1 MVVALLA
8 SVLVSVSLVVLPAE
22 RAEAQ
27 TAQTLVANTGQA
39 DGGVSALTADIAQAF
54 TTGSSSAGYSLRSV
68 DVEFASVSNTFSS
81 SSLTATIHADSGG
94 SPGSSL
100 GTLTNPSSFPTST
113 SDQKLT
119 FTSAG
124 IDLAASTTYFLVMD
138 VGSLQNLTQFRLT
151 DSDSEDSGALAGWSI
166 GDSTVRRA
174 WNSTGAWSS
183 NSGSLK
189 VGLGGVA
196 KTSLVSNSGQ
206 ADGDTGNFEQHDHA
220 QVFTTG
226 GNAGG
231 YTLTGVDFSFP
242 QITDA
247 TLAGKLTAT
256 IRSDNS
262 GQPGTVVATLAKPS
276 TIAAGTNSFTHSGV
290 ALSAFTTYWAVL
302 DVTAIVSPGTNTI
315 RNTASNNEDAGGAAG
330 FTIADSGHYRTW
342 NASGSWT
349 SFNQTRKMT
358 IHGTAAPNFVGN
370 LGQGGR
376 IGGGTVSLDRDV
388 AQAFTT
394 GSNSGGYS
402 LRSVDVRFA
411 NIGSTFSASSLT
423 AGVYTSSGGVPG
435 TSLGTLAKPSSFPV
449 STADQTLTFTSA
461 GTYLAPNTT
470 YFLVIDSS
478 ANAANTRIRE
488 TSSDSEDSG
497 ALAGW
502 SIGDGQLRRAYDST
516 AAWNTDNQ
524 AIKIGLVGVTAETA
538 DECATADTD
547 GSYEVP
553 YDWELKPAALDD
565 GDVFRL
571 LFMSS
576 TERSA
581 SSTDIADYNSF
592 VQTRAKAGHPAISDG
607 CGDLFKAV
615 ASTSTVD
622 ATANT
627 DTESSDTAASI
638 WWLNGAKA
646 ADDYT
651 DFYDGGWDS
660 YARRNESGASRSID
674 FVWTGSNADGTKH
687 ASDYLGTAS
696 SARYGQPESGSNPIN
711 QNRNPASSNNYPLY
725 GLSPLFKVEQR
736 PTVSISATS
745 VSAGELSTVTLQV
758 LLSEANSS
766 GADLVI
772 PVRVK
777 SAGTTLSLSEYSFTG
792 DCDGSAAALNG
803 TVTIPDGNLV
813 DIGRIWLCGDDVDE
827 PDETV
832 IVELGDLPDG
842 WIAGDD
848 SEVAITVTDDD
859 ATVVS
864 VSASSDVVLT
874 EQDAADTASFTVSL
888 GRRLLAGENLH
899 VPLEWVPNAGSI
911 GIALPSDADPVFSVA
926 VSGTG
931 VAGEDLGEDEF
942 GVRFTGHDTNT
953 VQTATVTL
961 TPTGNGDDD
970 ADDESFRAEV
980 FEAGADWANAF
991 TTVDGGGAP
1000 HADDNQVSFTFV
1012 DDDRVAG
1019 AGIVLDH
1026 AVLGAVAGGMV
1037 SSGVSLAVEPRGPV
1051 TVALSQ
1057 TQGDAGVA
1065 SVSVSSL
1072 VFDRS
1077 NWDVPQVVRVDAHA
1091 AGSSLV
1097 SFAASGGGYGGV
1109 SVDQSVIVAGV
1120 PAAPSGCWKCVW
1132 ASAGNSVGQ
1141 PSSSG
1146 YRVGPV
1152 PEGESVWFTVHVDQA
1167 ASVDVEARLWVLDAK
1182 GWASFFLPGRYA
1194 ARTLGVPIPAGRTSV
1209 TFSVPTVDDSLHEP
1223 GGSVSARIINAQ
1235 NCAAS
1240 RCSPYVGYSGAG
1252 PEPSVQVADDDPAP
1266 PVRVYP
1272 HRASLSLSQ
1281 TSIME
1286 DAGKKNPANARVDVT
1301 VELSAPFARTD
1312 AAGLSYLVCFGGDAR
1327 RSRSTAQTGDGDD
1340 HTAFD
1345 YRVYREETDSH
1356 GNTFKAIKSSHCV
1369 GGGFKPGQTV
1379 NDNIS
1384 ILVIDDN
1391 HEDCGEQIRV
1401 SLQTSWRMDRLGYQ
1415 ANPSAATLVIHND
1428 ETPATPVVTGHTVD
1442 PDVTAAVQALAA
1454 QTQHGT
1460 AHVNR
1465 WNRVLVAFG
1474 EHDGTGVTGG
1484 PMTAAEARQMADV
1497 HSSPV
1502 WGQVAAEL
1510 AALETAPP
1518 PPPPPTPEVSITG
1531 ASGGTEGD
1539 PVSFTLTASPP
1550 PAADLAVTVT
1560 AAATG
1565 DFGYSALPT
1574 SVTIPAS
1581 GTATV
1586 TVATTDDTVDEA
1598 DGTVTLTVNAGSGYT
1613 VGALSSQT
1621 ADVADDDA
1629 PAGYTVDPDVT
1640 AEVQAL
1646 AAQAQHGTA
1655 HVNRWNRV
1663 LVAFGAHD
1671 GTGVTGGPMTAEQA
1685 RQMADTH
1692 SSPVWDQVAAELAA
1706 LETAA
1711 QQTPPPPPPPPT
1723 PEVSI
1728 AAGSGVT
1735 EGGTAA
1741 FTLTA
1746 SPAPAADLDVSVT
1759 IAAVGDWGAATGV
1772 RTVTIPTSGSVTFTV
1787 ATVDDTTDEA
1797 DGTVTATVNTGSGYT
1812 VSATQAAAAVA
1823 VADDDDPPVVVP
1835 VVSVTA
1841 GSGVT
1846 EGGTASF
1853 TVTASPAP
1861 SSNLDVSVTITAA
1874 GDHGATTGTRTVTVP
1889 ASGSVTVTVATS

>member
-1 MVVALLA
+1 VGAL
-8 SVLVSVSLVVLPAE
+8 
-22 RAEAQ
+22 
-27 TAQTLVANTGQA
+27 ANPGSFP
-39 DGGVSALTADIAQAF
+39 D
-54 TTGSSSAGYSLRSV
+54 SSSAQT
-68 DVEFASVSNTFSS
+68 FAFTSDGIYLAANTTYHVVF
-81 SSLTATIHADSGG
+81 D
-94 SPGSSL
+94 
-100 GTLTNPSSFPTST
+100 TST
-113 SDQKLT
+113 SNGGSALA
-119 FTSAG
+119 FTSASG
-124 IDLAASTTYFLVMD
+124 
-138 VGSLQNLTQFRLT
+138 
-151 DSDSEDSGALAGWSI
+151 EDSGAAAGWSI
-166 GDSTVRRA
+166 ADGRSFRA
-174 WNSTGAWSS
+174 FDSTGAYSAS
-183 NSGSLK
+183 NGSHL
-189 VGLGGVA
+189 
-196 KTSLVSNSGQ
+196 
-206 ADGDTGNFEQHDHA
+206 
-220 QVFTTG
+220 
-226 GNAGG
+226 
-231 YTLTGVDFSFP
+231 
-242 QITDA
+242 I
-247 TLAGKLTAT
+247 
-256 IRSDNS
+256 
-262 GQPGTVVATLAKPS
+262 
-276 TIAAGTNSFTHSGV
+276 
-290 ALSAFTTYWAVL
+290 ALSGTQAV
-302 DVTAIVSPGTNTI
+302 G
-315 RNTASNNEDAGGAAG
+315 
-330 FTIADSGHYRTW
+330 
-342 NASGSWT
+342 
-349 SFNQTRKMT
+349 
-358 IHGTAAPNFVGN
+358 
-370 LGQGGR
+370 
-376 IGGGTVSLDRDV
+376 
-388 AQAFTT
+388 
-394 GSNSGGYS
+394 
-402 LRSVDVRFA
+402 
-411 NIGSTFSASSLT
+411 
-423 AGVYTSSGGVPG
+423 
-435 TSLGTLAKPSSFPV
+435 
-449 STADQTLTFTSA
+449 
-461 GTYLAPNTT
+461 
-470 YFLVIDSS
+470 
-478 ANAANTRIRE
+478 
-488 TSSDSEDSG
+488 
-497 ALAGW
+497 
-502 SIGDGQLRRAYDST
+502 
-516 AAWNTDNQ
+516 
-524 AIKIGLVGVTAETA
+524 
-538 DECATADTD
+538 CATADSD

-553 YDWELKPAALDD
+553 YDWALKPASLTD

-571 LFMSS
+571 LFVSS
-576 TERSA
+576 TQRDG
-581 SSTDIADYNSF
+581 SSTDIGDYNAH
-592 VQTRAKAGHPAISDG
+592 VQTAAKAGHPEISDS

-615 ASTSTVD
+615 ASTSAVD
-622 ATANT
+622 ARANT
-627 DTESSDTAASI
+627 DTESSDTAASV
-638 WWLNGAKA
+638 WWLGAFKA
-646 ADDYT
+646 ADDYA
-651 DFYDGGWDS
+651 DFWDGSWDS
-660 YARRNESGASRSID
+660 YARRSESGASNNVSNL
-674 FVWTGSNADGTKH
+674 VYTGSNDDGTKH
-687 ASDYLGTAS
+687 GTAFLGS
-696 SARYGQPESGSNPIN
+696 SVGWRIGDINSGQNPIS
-711 QNRNPASSNNYPLY
+711 QSTDGTGGTGTRSLL

-736 PTVSISATS
+736 PTVSFGQASLSSGENSSPAFS
-745 VSAGELSTVTLQV
+745 VV
-758 LLSEANSS
+758 LSEANST

-772 PVRVK
+772 PLRVK
-777 SAGTTLSLSEYSFTG
+777 SAGTTASTSEYSFTG

-803 TVTIPDGNLV
+803 TVTIPDGNET
-813 DIGRIWLCGDDVDE
+813 DIALIWLCGDDVDE

-832 IVELGDLPDG
+832 TVEFGTLPDG
-842 WIAGDD
+842 WIVGAT
-848 SEVAITVTDDD
+848 SELVVTVTDDD

-874 EQDAADTASFTVSL
+874 EQDTSDTASFEVSL
-888 GRRLLAGENLH
+888 GRRLRAGENLH
-899 VPLEWVPNAGSI
+899 VPLEWVYGGVSLNTPGF
-911 GIALPSDADPVFSVA
+911 ADPHFSVA

-931 VAGEDLGEDEF
+931 VSGVDLGEDSF
-942 GVRFTGHDTNT
+942 GVRFTGDDTDM
-953 VQTATVTL
+953 VRTATVVA
-961 TPTGNGDDD
+961 TPTSSGDAD
-970 ADDESFRAEV
+970 ADDEVFRAELPLLV
-980 FEAGADWANAF
+980 SGDWSDAF

-1000 HADDNQVSFTFV
+1000 HADDDRVSLTFV

-1057 TQGDAGVA
+1057 TQMDAGVA

-1109 SVDQSVIVAGV
+1109 TVDQSVIVAAV

-1132 ASAGNSVGQ
+1132 ATAGNSAGQ

-1146 YRVGPV
+1146 YRSGPV
-1152 PEGESVWFTVHVDQA
+1152 PEGEPVWFTVHVDQA

-1209 TFSVPTVDDSLHEP
+1209 TFSVPTVDDSHHEP

-1266 PVRVYP
+1266 PPRVYP
-1272 HRASLSLSQ
+1272 HQASLSLSQ

-1286 DAGKKNPANARVDVT
+1286 DAGKENPANAWVDVT

-1356 GNTFKAIKSSHCV
+1356 GNTFKALKSSHCV
-1369 GGGFKPGQTV
+1369 GGTLRPGQTQGTPMHIEV
-1379 NDNIS
+1379 
-1384 ILVIDDN
+1384 LDDN
-1391 HEDCGEQIRV
+1391 HEDSGEQIRV

-1428 ETPATPVVTGHTVD
+1428 ETPATPVGHTVD

-1454 QTQHGT
+1454 QTQHGA

-1465 WNRVLVAFG
+1465 WNRVLLAFG
-1474 EHDGTGVTGG
+1474 AHDGTGVTGG
-1484 PMTAAEARQMADV
+1484 PMTAAEARQMATT

-1502 WGQVAAEL
+1502 WDQVAAEL

-1518 PPPPPTPEVSITG
+1518 PPPPPLPTVSVAG

-1539 PVSFTLTASPP
+1539 PVGFTVTASPA
-1550 PAADLAVTVT
+1550 PAADLDVAVTV
-1560 AAATG
+1560 AATG
-1565 DFGYSALPT
+1565 DYGYSTLPT

-1586 TVATTDDTVDEA
+1586 TVATADDTVDEA

-1663 LVAFGAHD
+1663 LVAFGEHD
-1671 GTGVTGGPMTAEQA
+1671 GAGVTGGPMTAEQA

-1692 SSPVWDQVAAELAA
+1692 SSPVWDQVAAELTA

-1711 QQTPPPPPPPPT
+1711 QQTPPPPPPPPPT

-1735 EGGTAA
+1735 EGGAAA

-1746 SPAPAADLDVSVT
+1746 SPAPSSDLDVSVT

-1772 RTVTIPTSGSVTFTV
+1772 RTVTVPTSGSVTFTV
-1787 ATVDDTTDEA
+1787 ATVDDTADEA
-1797 DGTVTATVNTGSGYT
+1797 DGTLTAAVSTGSGYT
-1812 VSATQAAAAVA
+1812 VAATQGAATVA

-1846 EGGTASF
+1846 EGGDAAF

-1861 SSNLDVSVTITAA
+1861 TADLDVSVTITAA
-1874 GDHGATTGTRTVTVP
+1874 GDHGAATGSRTVTVPTSGSVTVTVATSDDTTDEPDGTVTATVEAGSGYTVSATQGAATVAVADDDPPVVVPVVSVTAGSGVTEGGTATFTLSASPAPAAGIDVTVTITAAGDHGAATGTRTVTVP
-1889 ASGSVTVTVATS
+1889 ASGSVTVTVATSDDTTDEADGSVTATVDAGSGYTVSATQGAATVAVADDDDDEPPVEQDQPDQTDGADQAPLVACAARPTLLISSPTASRSDATVDFEVSLSCIPSRKPTILLSPLRDGRIGQNIFVNLSADQTSTTVTVGIGAEHQLGLAVVWSSGLANRYAQGDVAYTD

>member
-1 MVVALLA
+1 MLLA

-22 RAEAQ
+22 RASAQ
-27 TAQTLVANTGQA
+27 SAQTLVANTGQA
-39 DGGVSALTADIAQAF
+39 SAGNRSLAQDRAQAF
-54 TTGSSSAGYSLRSV
+54 TTGSHAGGYVLTSV
-68 DVEFASVSNTFSS
+68 EAVFALV
-81 SSLTATIHADSGG
+81 SSLDASNLAVSVHADSAGAPG
-94 SPGSSL
+94 ASVGALANPGSF
-100 GTLTNPSSFPTST
+100 PDSSSAQTFAFTSDGVYLAANTTYHVVFDTST
-113 SDQKLT
+113 SNGGSALA
-119 FTSAG
+119 FTNS
-124 IDLAASTTYFLVMD
+124 
-138 VGSLQNLTQFRLT
+138 N
-151 DSDSEDSGALAGWSI
+151 SEDAGAAAGWSI
-166 GDSTVRRA
+166 ADGRSFRA
-174 WNSTGAWSS
+174 FDSTGAYSTS
-183 NSGSLK
+183 IGSHL
-189 VGLGGVA
+189 
-196 KTSLVSNSGQ
+196 
-206 ADGDTGNFEQHDHA
+206 
-220 QVFTTG
+220 
-226 GNAGG
+226 
-231 YTLTGVDFSFP
+231 
-242 QITDA
+242 I
-247 TLAGKLTAT
+247 
-256 IRSDNS
+256 
-262 GQPGTVVATLAKPS
+262 
-276 TIAAGTNSFTHSGV
+276 
-290 ALSAFTTYWAVL
+290 ALSGTQAV
-302 DVTAIVSPGTNTI
+302 G
-315 RNTASNNEDAGGAAG
+315 
-330 FTIADSGHYRTW
+330 
-342 NASGSWT
+342 
-349 SFNQTRKMT
+349 
-358 IHGTAAPNFVGN
+358 
-370 LGQGGR
+370 
-376 IGGGTVSLDRDV
+376 
-388 AQAFTT
+388 
-394 GSNSGGYS
+394 
-402 LRSVDVRFA
+402 
-411 NIGSTFSASSLT
+411 
-423 AGVYTSSGGVPG
+423 
-435 TSLGTLAKPSSFPV
+435 
-449 STADQTLTFTSA
+449 
-461 GTYLAPNTT
+461 
-470 YFLVIDSS
+470 
-478 ANAANTRIRE
+478 
-488 TSSDSEDSG
+488 
-497 ALAGW
+497 
-502 SIGDGQLRRAYDST
+502 
-516 AAWNTDNQ
+516 
-524 AIKIGLVGVTAETA
+524 
-538 DECATADTD
+538 CATADSD

-553 YDWELKPAALDD
+553 YDWELKPGSLTD

-571 LFMSS
+571 LFVSS
-576 TERSA
+576 TQRNG
-581 SSTDIADYNSF
+581 SSTDIGDYNAH
-592 VQTRAKAGHPAISDG
+592 VQTAAKAGHPEISDP

-615 ASTSTVD
+615 ASTSAVD
-622 ATANT
+622 ARANT
-627 DTESSDTAASI
+627 DTESSDTAASV
-638 WWLNGAKA
+638 WWLGAFKA
-646 ADDYT
+646 ADDYA
-651 DFYDGGWDS
+651 DFWDGSWDS
-660 YARRNESGASRSID
+660 YARRSESGASNNVSNL
-674 FVWTGSNADGTKH
+674 VYTGSNDDGTKH
-687 ASDYLGTAS
+687 GTAFLGS
-696 SARYGQPESGSNPIN
+696 SVGWRIGDINSGQNPIS
-711 QNRNPASSNNYPLY
+711 QSSDGTGGTGTRSLL

-736 PTVSISATS
+736 PTVSFLSSALS
-745 VSAGELSTVTLQV
+745 SGEFSSPAFNVF
-758 LLSEANSS
+758 LSEANDT
-766 GADLVI
+766 GADLVF

-777 SAGTTLSLSEYSFTG
+777 SSGTTASVSEYSLSDSDCEEAGGGSSTVSVSDGFSTG
-792 DCDGSAAALNG
+792 LK
-803 TVTIPDGNLV
+803 VLF
-813 DIGRIWLCGDDVDE
+813 LCGDDVDE

-832 IVELGDLPDG
+832 TLEFGTLPDG
-842 WIAGDD
+842 WIAGAV
-848 SEVAITVTDDD
+848 SELVVTVTDDD

-864 VSASSDVVLT
+864 VSASDSVLT
-874 EQDAADTASFTVSL
+874 EQDASDTASFEVSL
-888 GRRLLAGENLH
+888 GRRLRAGENLH
-899 VPLEWVPNAGSI
+899 VPLEWDYDADHGLV
-911 GIALPSDADPVFSVA
+911 ALPGDTDPMFSVA

-931 VAGEDLGEDEF
+931 VAGLSLDSEF
-942 GVRFTGHDTNT
+942 FRVRFTGDDTNT
-953 VQTATVTL
+953 VQTATVTV
-961 TPTGNGDDD
+961 TPTNSGDDD
-970 ADDESFRAEV
+970 ADDGVVVASLAFLSS
-980 FEAGADWANAF
+980 GDWTNAF
-991 TTVDGGGAP
+991 TTVSGGGAP
-1000 HADDNQVSFTFV
+1000 HADDNEVSFTLV

-1057 TQGDAGVA
+1057 TQMNAGVA

-1072 VFDRS
+1072 AFDRS

-1109 SVDQSVIVAGV
+1109 SVDQSVIVAAV

-1132 ASAGNSVGQ
+1132 ATAGNSAGQ
-1141 PSSSG
+1141 PASSG

-1167 ASVDVEARLWVLDAK
+1167 ASVDVEARLWVSDAK

-1194 ARTLGVPIPAGRTSV
+1194 ARTLGVRIPAGRTSV
-1209 TFSVPTVDDSLHEP
+1209 TFSVPTVDDSHHEP
-1223 GGSVSARIINAQ
+1223 GGSVTARIINAQ

-1266 PVRVYP
+1266 PARVYP
-1272 HRASLSLSQ
+1272 HQASLSLSQ

-1286 DAGKKNPANARVDVT
+1286 DAGKENPANARVDVT
-1301 VELSAPFARTD
+1301 VELSEPFARTD

-1327 RSRSTAQTGDGDD
+1327 RSRSTAQDGDGDD

-1345 YRVYREETDSH
+1345 YRVYRDETDSH

-1384 ILVIDDN
+1384 ILVIDDS
-1391 HEDCGEQIRV
+1391 HEDSGEQIRV

-1428 ETPATPVVTGHTVD
+1428 ETTTTTTPVGHTVD

-1454 QTQHGT
+1454 QTQHGA

-1474 EHDGTGVTGG
+1474 AHDGTGVTGG
-1484 PMTAAEARQMADV
+1484 PMTAEQARQMADV

-1510 AALETAPP
+1510 TALETAPP
-1518 PPPPPTPEVSITG
+1518 PPPPPLPTVSVAG

-1539 PVSFTLTASPP
+1539 PVSFTVTASPAP
-1550 PAADLAVTVT
+1550 TADLDVAVTV
-1560 AAATG
+1560 AATG
-1565 DFGYSALPT
+1565 DYGYSTLPT
-1574 SVTIPAS
+1574 SVTIPTS

-1586 TVATTDDTVDEA
+1586 TVATADDDTDEP
-1598 DGTVTLTVNAGSGYT
+1598 DGTVTLTVDPGSGYT

-1663 LVAFGAHD
+1663 LVAFGEHD
-1671 GTGVTGGPMTAEQA
+1671 GAGVTGGPMTAEQA
-1685 RQMADTH
+1685 RQMANTH

-1735 EGGTAA
+1735 EGGAA
-1741 FTLTA
+1741 SFTVTA
-1746 SPAPAADLDVSVT
+1746 SPAPAADLDVTVT

-1812 VSATQAAAAVA
+1812 VSTAQAAAAVA

-1846 EGGTASF
+1846 EGGTATF
-1853 TVTASPAP
+1853 TLSASPAP
-1861 SSNLDVSVTITAA
+1861 AAGIDVTVTITAA
-1874 GDHGATTGTRTVTVP
+1874 GDHGAATGSRTVTVP
-1889 ASGSVTVTVATS
+1889 ASGSVTVTVATSDDTTDEPDGTVTATVEAGSGYTVSATQGAATVAVADDDDPPPVEQDQPDPDQVPLVACAARPTLLISSPTASRSDATVDFEVSLSCIPSRKPTILLSPLRDGNLGQNIFVNLSADQTSTTVTVGIGAEHQLGLVLAWNIGLANHQAQGDVAYTD